1 MLKALKLQQWRIPPS
16 KLKTT
21 LLFWK
26 KSKWFWVKPLFLTKI
41 NIKNTNLINKV
52 FLNTNNPLET
62 SLGSMDISNS
72 HVAMVNT
79 KVPNAM
85 QENYTKNIISTT
97 NTKARDSMTVN
108 STQSK
113 DQYTT
118 NDSITPVA
126 TNIMTVIAC
135 GNEEFEHAIQMST
148 PSTHYGQM
156 ASEPK
161 NSIQAKSEKD
171 IAQYNTPLHTLDM
184 QMICQSLAHIPTLLL
199 KIKKPRP
206 KILLQETSI
215 PLWKMPRI
223 PSTLRR
229 RHMLIQIL
237 RHHRA

>member
-1 MLKALKLQQWRIPPS
+1 MVKTQESLLVKSS
-16 KLKTT
+16 KTPAMENTTIKTQNNFT
-21 LLFWK
+21 LLEEEQMVLGETIVF
-26 KSKWFWVKPLFLTKI
+26 VKNK
-41 NIKNTNLINKV
+41 NNNNKNTNLINKV

-206 KILLQETSI
+206 KILL
-215 PLWKMPRI
+215 
-223 PSTLRR
+223 
-229 RHMLIQIL
+229 
-237 RHHRA
+237 